1 MIDKYK
7 KGELS
12 EEQTEQL
19 EADLMRQM
27 FRKEKENTLRS
38 DLKNLAANISDTENT
53 DSSRSLGEG
62 VATSGLTVAHR
73 SNRSWTWLAAAA
85 SVAILVVAGWWL
97 FLKPQA
103 VEPFNNETLADT
115 YVKKDAAPVW
125 SATMGN
131 ETPEEKEAKAKEA
144 YQKGDF
150 TQAVSLF
157 EAIPPTT
164 KEHFFYLGV
173 AALKQQKPDAQKTID
188 NLLKARTLAN
198 GWQEDATNWY
208 LTLAYI
214 RLGKITEAQTELN
227 NIIKIGRDNVNSAK
241 ELLQKLPAS

>member
-27 FRKEKENTLRS
+27 FRKEKENALRS
-38 DLKNLAANISDTENT
+38 DLKKLAASISDTENT
-53 DSSRSLGEG
+53 EG
-62 VATSGLTVAHR
+62 VATNGLTVSHR

-97 FLKPQA
+97 FLKPQTI
-103 VEPFNNETLADT
+103 EPFNNETLADT
-115 YVKKDAAPVW
+115 YLKKDASPVW

-144 YQKGDF
+144 YQKNDF
-150 TQAVSLF
+150 TQAISLF

-208 LTLAYI
+208 LALAYI
-214 RLGKITEAQTELN
+214 RLGKITEARTELN

-241 ELLQKLPAS
+241 ELLQKLPAL

>member
-12 EEQTEQL
+12 DEQAEQL

-27 FRKEKENTLRS
+27 FRKEKENALRS
-38 DLKNLAANISDTENT
+38 DLKKLAASISDTENT
-53 DSSRSLGEG
+53 EG
-62 VATSGLTVAHR
+62 VAISGLTVAHR

-97 FLKPQA
+97 FLKPQTI
-103 VEPFNNETLADT
+103 EPFNNETLADT
-115 YVKKDAAPVW
+115 YLKKDAAPVW
-125 SATMGN
+125 SATMGS
-131 ETPEEKEAKAKEA
+131 ETPEAQEAKAKEA

-150 TQAVSLF
+150 TQAISLF

-208 LTLAYI
+208 LALAYI
-214 RLGKITEAQTELN
+214 RLGKITEARTELN